1 MTCFFLLLEKTT
13 SMGAPAGCP
22 DKQVN
27 RFDHY
32 YDYILEIL
40 CCFLSETEAL
50 LSIRTRYG
58 QLLDQ
63 VLIKKW

>member
-1 MTCFFLLLEKTT
+1 
-13 SMGAPAGCP
+13 MGAPAGCP